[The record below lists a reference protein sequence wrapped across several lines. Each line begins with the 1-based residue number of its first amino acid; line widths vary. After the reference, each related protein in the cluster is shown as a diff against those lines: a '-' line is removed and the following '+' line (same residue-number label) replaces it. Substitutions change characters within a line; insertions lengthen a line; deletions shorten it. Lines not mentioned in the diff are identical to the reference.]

1 MEPVDSVE
9 GLAKFYLYTEVSS
22 EFEVTSGGLGDSQE
36 KVTITVNNNGD
47 EAIPEPEDTDPF
59 DSGINTF
66 EPGTTEMITP
76 NLDGPGPD
84 EEMKSE
90 ETTMGDSTPPESE
103 ESKGTVD
110 EELSEKIEEENNT
123 ENIDQTPIDV
133 PVETSPTEPD

>member
-1 MEPVDSVE
+1 M
-9 GLAKFYLYTEVSS
+9 
-22 EFEVTSGGLGDSQE
+22 TSGGLGDSQE

-76 NLDGPGPD
+76 NLDDPGSD

-90 ETTMGDSTPPESE
+90 ETTIGDSTPPDSE

-110 EELSEKIEEENNT
+110 EELSDKIEEENNT
-123 ENIDQTPIDV
+123 EITDIIPEDV
-133 PVETSPTEPD
+133 PEETSPTEPD